1 MTTEKNTLWTKNFI
15 LMCVVNLVMFIG
27 FQMLV
32 STFPFFVMHLG
43 GDEAVAGVAS
53 GLFSV
58 SSLMMRPV
66 VGWILD
72 NKSRKILLFF
82 GLAGL
87 VLLPVLYAAINIIVL
102 ILLLRLFHGIFW
114 ASTTT
119 SLNTN
124 ASDIIPKEKFGEGM
138 GYFGLTATI
147 SLSVAPL
154 IGLTVMDKLGFN
166 ALFLSSA
173 CIVAVAFILS
183 FNIKVKETTK
193 GRSPTSVKNIFKNII
208 NKNALPASAVMFLFL
223 MPYGAV
229 TTFIAVYAE
238 QIQIGSGGLFFAVM
252 AISTG
257 IVRIFSGKISD
268 KKGEAPIVY
277 TGVICMAVSLILIAN
292 LSSPLTFIISA
303 LLFGVGFGGMAPT
316 MQAMAMRT
324 SPPERRGSASSTYL
338 CAFDLGM
345 GLGGVISGYFVR
357 WFGYSHM
364 YKFMIVTLLFSF
376 LVYFFWARKTPSA
389 FKKAS

>member
-1 MTTEKNTLWTKNFI
+1 MYRLSLFLLCIW
-15 LMCVVNLVMFIG
+15 
-27 FQMLV
+27 
-32 STFPFFVMHLG
+32 G
-43 GDEAVAGVAS
+43 GDEAIAGVAS

-58 SSLMMRPV
+58 SSLLMRPI
-66 VGWILD
+66 VGWVLD

-82 GLAGL
+82 GLTGL
-87 VLLPVLYAAINIIVL
+87 VVLPVLYSAINIIAM

-124 ASDIIPKEKFGEGM
+124 ASDIIPKERFGEGM

-147 SLSVAPL
+147 SLSIAPL
-154 IGLTVMDKLGFN
+154 LGLTVMDKFSFN
-166 ALFLSSA
+166 VLFLSSA
-173 CIVAVAFILS
+173 CIIALALILA
-183 FNIKVKETTK
+183 FNIKVKETK
-193 GRSPTSVKNIFKNII
+193 HKKHASTSIKTIFKNII
-208 NKNALPASAVMFLFL
+208 NKDALPASAVMFLFL

-229 TTFIAVYAE
+229 TTFIAVYSE
-238 QIQIGSGGLFFAVM
+238 QIQVGSGGLFFAVM

-257 IVRIFSGKISD
+257 IIRIVSGKVSD

-277 TGVICMAVSLILIAN
+277 TGVICMSVSLIMLAK
-292 LSSPLTFIISA
+292 LSSPLIFIVSA

-316 MQAMAMRT
+316 MQAMAMRI

-345 GLGGVISGYFVR
+345 GLGGVISGYLVR

-364 YKFMIVTLLFSF
+364 YKFMILALLFSF
-376 LVYFFWARKTPSA
+376 LVYFLWARKTPSA

>member
-15 LMCVVNLVMFIG
+15 LMCVVNLVMFVG

-32 STFPFFVMHLG
+32 STFPFFVMQLG

-66 VGWILD
+66 VGWVLD

-102 ILLLRLFHGIFW
+102 ILILRLFHGIFW

-124 ASDIIPKEKFGEGM
+124 ASDIIPKERFGEGM

-154 IGLTVMDKLGFN
+154 IGLTVMDKMGFN
-166 ALFLSSA
+166 VLFLSSA
-173 CIVAVAFILS
+173 CIVALALILS
-183 FNIKVKETTK
+183 FNIKVKETRH
-193 GRSPTSVKNIFKNII
+193 GHGPSSLKNIFKNII

-229 TTFIAVYAE
+229 TTFIAVYAD

-257 IVRIFSGKISD
+257 IIRIFSGKISD

-277 TGVICMAVSLILIAN
+277 TGVICMIISLILIAN
-292 LSSPLTFIISA
+292 LSSQFTFVISA

-324 SPPERRGSASSTYL
+324 SPAERRGSASSTYL

-357 WFGYSHM
+357 WFGYSPM

-389 FKKAS
+389 FKKVS